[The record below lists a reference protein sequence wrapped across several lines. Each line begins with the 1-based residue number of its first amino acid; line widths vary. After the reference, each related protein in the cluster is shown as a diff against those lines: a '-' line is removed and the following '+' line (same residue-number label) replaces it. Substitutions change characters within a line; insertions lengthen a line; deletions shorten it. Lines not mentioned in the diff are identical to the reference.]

1 MTSIADTN
9 DYSRD
14 VACDRYHHQ
23 RTSKRRK
30 HVIIALLVI
39 AALLLASAGVAF
51 AYYQHVTDT
60 INSNFKKGLGS
71 DLASTL
77 SDTDSPT
84 DPFYV
89 LLMGTDHSLG
99 RDEDGSTDNL
109 YRTDSI
115 ILARVDPG
123 NQKVTLVSIPRDTKV
138 DIEGHGSTKI
148 NAAYAYGG
156 ASLAV
161 STVSKVA
168 GVDISHFV
176 LIDMDGLSEAVDAL
190 GGVEVNVP
198 YEINDPDYTGYLAAG
213 DQTLNGEQALIF
225 ARARHCYDKV
235 GDGDL
240 IRTANQRTLIGAI
253 ADKLLQEDKVTQAN
267 VLTQLSS
274 YVQTDLSVDDINT
287 YASEFSGMDMD
298 SNLYTAVMPT
308 EAEYTNGVWFNVIQ
322 QDAWKKMMDR
332 VTQGL
337 PPTEEE
343 EVDAGTGIVT
353 STTGDGGNEN
363 VTADS
368 SASSVS
374 SDSGSSSTSSSSS
387 ADTSVKS
394 GKVVVKNGS
403 GVGGAAKAAAKSL
416 RADGYTVISTGN
428 AESKDYKTS
437 LVIYNDDKYA
447 GEAQAIA
454 DEIGSGC
461 EVKKNTGAYTMSGG
475 DLLVVLG
482 TSDVNTD

>member
-1 MTSIADTN
+1 MPTTADTN

-14 VACDRYHHQ
+14 VACDRYHSQ

-30 HVIIALLVI
+30 HVIVTLLVI
-39 AALLLASAGVAF
+39 AAVLLASAGAAY

-60 INSNFKKGLGS
+60 INNNFKKGLDS
-71 DLASTL
+71 DLAGTL
-77 SDTDSPT
+77 AATDSPT

-89 LLMGTDHSLG
+89 LLMGTDHSIT

-176 LIDMDGLSEAVDAL
+176 LIDMDGLSSAVDAL

-240 IRTANQRTLIGAI
+240 IRTANQRALIGAI
-253 ADKLLQEDKVTQAN
+253 AEKLLQQDKVTQAN

-274 YVQTDLSVDDINT
+274 YVQTDLSVDDINA
-287 YASEFSGMDMD
+287 YANQFSGMDMD
-298 SNLYTAVMPT
+298 TNLYTAVMPT

-368 SASSVS
+368 TASSLS
-374 SDSGSSSTSSSSS
+374 SDSSSSSTSSSSS
-387 ADTSVKS
+387 ADTSVKT

-403 GVGGAAKAAAKSL
+403 GVGGAAKAAAKTL
-416 RADGYTVISTGN
+416 RASGYTVVSTGN
-428 AESKDYKTS
+428 ADSKDYKTS
-437 LVIYNDDKYA
+437 LVVYSDDKYA

-454 DEIGSGC
+454 DKIGSGC
-461 EVKKNTGAYTMSGG
+461 QVKKNDGTYTLSGG

-482 TSDVNTD
+482 SSDVNTD

>member
-1 MTSIADTN
+1 MPTTPDTT
-9 DYSRD
+9 DFSRD
-14 VACDRYHHQ
+14 VACDRYHSQ

-30 HVIIALLVI
+30 HVIVALLII
-39 AALLLASAGVAF
+39 AALLLSGAGVAY
-51 AYYQHVTDT
+51 AYYQHVTTT
-60 INSNFKKGLGS
+60 INNNFKKGLDS
-71 DLASTL
+71 DLAGALTT
-77 SDTDSPT
+77 TDSPT

-99 RDEDGSTDNL
+99 RDNDGSTDNL

-123 NQKVTLVSIPRDTKV
+123 NQKVTLVSIPRDTQV

-148 NAAYAYGG
+148 NAAYAFGG

-176 LIDMDGLSEAVDAL
+176 LIDMDGLSSAVDAL

-240 IRTANQRTLIGAI
+240 IRTANQRALIGAI
-253 ADKLLQEDKVTQAN
+253 AQKLLQEDKVTQAN

-274 YVQTDLSVDDINT
+274 YVQTDLSVDDING
-287 YASEFSGMDMD
+287 YAAQFGGMDMD

-322 QDAWKKMMDR
+322 QAAWKKMMDR

-337 PPTEEE
+337 PPTEDE

-353 STTGDGGNEN
+353 STTGDGGNQN

-368 SASSVS
+368 SVS
-374 SDSGSSSTSSSSS
+374 SLSSESSSSTASSSSS
-387 ADTSVKS
+387 ADAATKS
-394 GKVVVKNGS
+394 GTVVVKNGS
-403 GVGGAAKAAAKSL
+403 GVGGAAKAAAKTL
-416 RADGYTVISTGN
+416 RKNGYTVVSTGN
-428 AESKDYKTS
+428 AESKDYKNS
-437 LVIYNDDKYA
+437 LVVYADDRYA

-454 DEIGSGC
+454 NEIGSGC
-461 EVKKNTGAYTMSGG
+461 QVKKNDGTYTLSGG

-482 TSDVNTD
+482 SSDVNTD